1 MQLWFFFFYSFYM
14 GCAQCSLLWFCIEIS
29 IMAMWKCSDFTYI
42 QCTGTICCCCCCFV
56 LCVASHFTVDFIHF
70 LFLLFPPL
78 EYNLF
83 NRYSRYICIKGYYSY
98 TMKGKKTKSKF
109 SIQEYRN
116 WINDIKEKEKNEHNK
131 CIAAYTVN

>member
-1 MQLWFFFFYSFYM
+1 MFQCYFYQNNGKMEQEMRWMSIAKWNEDEEIKRYVIATLIIFFFYSFYM

-42 QCTGTICCCCCCFV
+42 QCIRTICCCFV

-70 LFLLFPPL
+70 LFLLFPPM

-98 TMKGKKTKSKF
+98 TMKGKK
-109 SIQEYRN
+109 N
-116 WINDIKEKEKNEHNK
+116 
-131 CIAAYTVN
+131 